1 MAVAM
6 ASSVTPLFVKVFPPG
21 FLPEKVEAKLEIYFQ
36 SPKKSGGGECNVRVQ
51 DRERG
56 VYSVR
61 FCSEEV
67 KQRVKAHRGHT
78 IEVGGITLEIKILSD
93 LELAMVDAA
102 ETVFTNNAIGSL
114 STSFSPNFWPLQ
126 NDFKNKQEEIYA
138 AGHESARKKIFL
150 EVSATLNTDL
160 FTKEQRNQV
169 ITVCH
174 PLKIDR
180 ASSHLGIEKVV
191 GQYEDIEKLH
201 HHFEKLLRDHGD
213 SEFLQPKR
221 QDNCVEGKEDHNRTY
236 RSDLEELAKME
247 VPSGIFEYFGQAYKE
262 EIKQIEDVFS
272 VKLETGNTENGITS
286 VWFSSMR
293 VPNFTKNAQEEFVQ
307 LFQKVAGDLKQET
320 FPFIDSQ
327 TCEMIKSRCKHL
339 IIKIYKDTA
348 ILQGSTKDVSDA
360 KVLLNEMTAN
370 SWNKK
375 NDPHAQPSGIEVEA
389 AVFAFLKPKLNRKIE
404 LINNMYCTRM
414 EEKHCHDDHLTRIIF
429 MPQPYAS
436 ADHSSQASEE
446 FQYEYL
452 MWLDTPQTK
461 EIPLELWE
469 DRKRKLKD
477 LFRYYQE
484 HPKVH
489 LNLKENYLEICGLPK
504 NILLAEEHIMESLNT
519 EEFVAINNEAMAI
532 PDSSVGAATGT
543 SFGLPRRHNMQQVL
557 SWEQPVGKAM
567 EVQQDEFCPMCL
579 NTIHQKVVLPKCR
592 HAFCATCAQMAMDYG
607 KVCPVCNPVYGKQ
620 KGNHPTEQTK
630 IMKSLKSEEIVAVNS
645 EATAIPG
652 SSVTAVTGTS
662 FGSQRDYKMQQVPSQ
677 EPPVGKASE
686 VQQEECCPICL
697 NKIYQ
702 KKVLPKCKH
711 AFCTACITT
720 AMQYKP
726 VCPMCNV
733 VYGNIK
739 GNQPP
744 GKMDIFTSRSSLPG
758 HQNSGT
764 IMINYRIFDGIQTE
778 RHPHPGKPFHGT
790 SRTAYLPDNK
800 EGREILKL
808 LQRAFDQELVFTVGQ
823 SRTTGVNDVVT
834 WNDIHHKTST
844 HGGEKNFGY
853 PDPNYLKR
861 VREEL
866 KAKGIE

>member
-6 ASSVTPLFVKVFPPG
+6 DSCVTPLFVQVFPPSL
-21 FLPEKVEAKLEIYFQ
+21 LPEKLEAKLEIYFQ

-61 FCSEEV
+61 FWSEEV

-78 IEVGGITLEIKILSD
+78 IEVGGITLEIRILSES
-93 LELAMVDAA
+93 ELAMVDAA
-102 ETVFTNNAIGSL
+102 ATVFTNNAIGSL
-114 STSFSPNFWPLQ
+114 STSFSPNILPLQ

-160 FTKEQRNQV
+160 LTKEQRNQA

-174 PLKIDR
+174 TLKIDK
-180 ASSHLGIEKVV
+180 ALSHLGIEKVV

-201 HHFEKLLRDHGD
+201 RHFEKLLRDHGD
-213 SEFLQPKR
+213 SEFLKPEK
-221 QDNCVEGKEDHNRTY
+221 QDNCVEGKEDHNRRY
-236 RSDLEELAKME
+236 RSNLEELAKME

-262 EIKQIEDVFS
+262 EIKKIEETFS
-272 VKLETGNTENGITS
+272 VKLETGSTENGITS
-286 VWFSSMR
+286 VWFSSTG
-293 VPNFTKNAQEEFVQ
+293 VPNFTKKAQEAFVL

-327 TCEMIKSRCKHL
+327 TCEMIKSKCKHL
-339 IIKIYKDTA
+339 IIKIYKGAT
-348 ILQGSTKDVSDA
+348 ILQGPTKDISDA
-360 KVLLNEMTAN
+360 KALLNEMTAN

-375 NDPHAQPSGIEVEA
+375 NDPHAQPSGIEVDA
-389 AVFAFLKPKLNRKIE
+389 AVFAFLKPKLNLKIE
-404 LINNMYCTRM
+404 LINNKYCTRM
-414 EEKHCHDDHLTRIIF
+414 EEKHCHDNHLTRIIF
-429 MPQPYAS
+429 MPQIYS
-436 ADHSSQASEE
+436 TADRSSQASEE

-452 MWLDTPQTK
+452 MCLETPQMK
-461 EIPLELWE
+461 ENLKLTE
-469 DRKRKLKD
+469 DWKRKLKD
-477 LFRYYQE
+477 LFRYFQ
-484 HPKVH
+484 HVHSKVE
-489 LNLKENYLEICGLPK
+489 LCLKENYLSIYGFPED
-504 NILLAEEHIMESLNT
+504 ILLAEKHIMESLNT
-519 EEFVAINNEAMAI
+519 EEFVATNNEAMAI
-532 PDSSVGAATGT
+532 PDSSVGAATGA
-543 SFGLPRRHNMQQVL
+543 SFGSPRHHKMQQLL
-557 SWEQPVGKAM
+557 SQEQPVGKAT
-567 EVQQDEFCPMCL
+567 EVQQYEFCPMCVK
-579 NTIHQKVVLPKCR
+579 TIHQKVVLPKCK
-592 HAFCATCAQMAMDYG
+592 HAFCATCAQMLMDYG
-607 KVCPVCNPVYGKQ
+607 KVCPVCNPVYEKQ

-630 IMKSLKSEEIVAVNS
+630 IMKSLKSGEIVAVNS
-645 EATAIPG
+645 EATAIPD
-652 SSVTAVTGTS
+652 SSVTAATGTS
-662 FGSQRDYKMQQVPSQ
+662 FESQRYHKMQQVPSQ

-711 AFCTACITT
+711 AFCEACIGT
-720 AMQYKP
+720 AMNYKP
-726 VCPMCNV
+726 VCPVCNV

-744 GKMDIFTSRSSLPG
+744 GKMDVFRSRSSLPG
-758 HQNSGT
+758 HQYYGT
-764 IMINYRIFDGIQTE
+764 ITINYHIFDGIQTE
-778 RHPHPGKPFHGT
+778 RHPHPGKPFYGT

-808 LQRAFDQELVFTVGQ
+808 LQQAFQQDLVFTVGQ
-823 SRTTGVNDVVT
+823 SRTTGANDVVT